1 MQNRTLRQKLPSK
14 TTVLQQPGLRHL
26 ADLFGDARLWS
37 LNRRSVSR
45 GLAIGLFWTFVPIP
59 LQTIPAALTCIVI
72 RGHLPIAALIVWI
85 SNPLTW
91 FPLYGAAY
99 LFGAWVLGQPIPD
112 LSTVDLAWMKE
123 QLVALW
129 LGCMILACLFSALGY
144 LLGHALW
151 QLRVMQQWEQRLAM
165 RKHRTGASTKPHQIR
180 DDGGKAS

>member
-1 MQNRTLRQKLPSK
+1 MLNRTPRRKLPSK
-14 TTVLQQPGLRHL
+14 ATVLQQPGLRHL

-59 LQTIPAALTCIVI
+59 LQTIPAALTCLVI

-123 QLVALW
+123 QLVTLW

>member
-1 MQNRTLRQKLPSK
+1 MLNRTQRQKLPSK
-14 TTVLQQPGLRHL
+14 TAVLQQPGLRHL
-26 ADLFGDARLWS
+26 AHLFGDARLWS
-37 LNRRSVSR
+37 LNQRSVSR

-91 FPLYGAAY
+91 LPLYGAAY
-99 LFGAWVLGQPIPD
+99 FFGAWVLGQPIPD
-112 LSTVDLAWMKE
+112 FSAIDLIWVKE
-123 QLVALW
+123 QLVTLW

-151 QLRVMQQWEQRLAM
+151 KLRVIQHWEQRRRM
-165 RKHRTGASTKPHQIR
+165 RKHHTDTRAKPN
-180 DDGGKAS
+180 